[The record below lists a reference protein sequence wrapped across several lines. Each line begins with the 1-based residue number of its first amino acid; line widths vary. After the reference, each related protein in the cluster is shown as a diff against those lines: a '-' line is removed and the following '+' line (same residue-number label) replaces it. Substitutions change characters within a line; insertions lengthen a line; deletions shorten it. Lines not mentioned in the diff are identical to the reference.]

1 MDTSKGKM
9 NTLIRAIQ
17 HHLQP
22 LTGKVLSDFVLIEC
36 AWESDGPDEA
46 GHIADVSF
54 QGENWPVI
62 AFDSELTLR
71 RELLR
76 GGYRHAV
83 LVYRPRKD
91 FAVPLDIKARSFG
104 GAARILG
111 LRDLLAART
120 GLDWPPEVDYEDWRP
135 SVARHL
141 DAVVDHVERERKPFF
156 GRVSREQLE
165 TLLIRAAFG
174 VTVAGHDTASLLVQL
189 AQAGPTTPPDDLEL
203 SLLRRQ
209 LAEHVVE
216 HAEIVLWAAEEPGR
230 AQRLLVTGAVMRA
243 THQAGIPPGWG
254 DLAGL
259 RNRLIAGARDVT
271 RAEAEAVAQ
280 VTDLTLDTLRR
291 LGRTGRRL
299 AREAERQEGVQGLPP
314 AYNDVLPGA
323 LHREIGQL
331 AERMADGDATAA
343 AEVTRLED
351 HLFAVEEQD
360 ALEALSLMAA
370 LVRWLDT
377 VASQTAHLTDPIQWA
392 GWYRD
397 QGAYADLTALRLMG
411 LRPRVA
417 RLQDSADRLLQRFW
431 EQRDAL
437 NRAFARAFLASY
449 EDAIHSLE
457 AVASHRVIER
467 VVQPLLRQEQR
478 VLLVILDG
486 CAYPDYLHLLEALAE
501 RSIGPR
507 EEHLGLSLL
516 PSITSVSRKAIF
528 LAQLPTDPFDTE
540 EEYEEKAKVREED
553 ALKGRLKGYR
563 IEFFNKTRLS
573 EGGTKPLITAI
584 QGDAQ
589 LVAVIINTIDD
600 HLKTPG
606 ASPKLHDLDDLPVF
620 WTAVQEALDTW
631 RTVIL
636 TADHGHTWHL
646 GKDRRRGPQSKGGG
660 HRFLPWQKGQ
670 PLEDWALESTSDLIQ
685 RPPGAVGLAFLYRS
699 GDYLGHQ
706 PRPGYHGGVALEEVV
721 VPCVVLARDVPPK
734 APPAWLRGEE
744 AAPVAEAPPPPPS
757 PRSVQLT
764 LPSGQT
770 RTVELPFDLEARERL
785 VLQFLAQYGQAD
797 EAQLRQHLGTR
808 RVSGIVAGLMEKL
821 ARAGLDWIEVGPSGP
836 GGTEYIFRGEKV

>member
-1 MDTSKGKM
+1 M

-17 HHLQP
+17 NHLQP

-36 AWESDGPDEA
+36 AWETDQPEEV

-54 QGENWPVI
+54 QGEDWPVI
-62 AFDSELTLR
+62 AFDSELALR

-83 LVYRPRKD
+83 LVYRPRD
-91 FAVPLDIKARSFG
+91 ELTVPLDIKARSFG
-104 GAARILG
+104 GVARTLG

-120 GLDWPPEVDYEDWRP
+120 GLDWPSEVDYEDWRP
-135 SVARHL
+135 SVTRHL
-141 DAVVDHVERERKPFF
+141 DALVTQVERERKSFF

-165 TLLIRAAFG
+165 TLLIKAAFG
-174 VTVAGHDTASLLVQL
+174 ITILGHDTAGLLAQL
-189 AQAGPTTPPDDLEL
+189 AQAGPATPPDHLEL

-209 LAEHVVE
+209 LAEHAVE
-216 HAEIVLWAAEEPGR
+216 HAEIVAWAAEELGR
-230 AQRLLVTGAVMRA
+230 TQRLLVTGAVMRA
-243 THQAGIPPGWG
+243 TRQAGIPPGWG
-254 DLAGL
+254 DLASL
-259 RNRLIAGARDVT
+259 RNRIIAGAPDVAQ
-271 RAEAEAVAQ
+271 AEAEAVAR
-280 VTDLTLDTLRR
+280 VTDLTVETLRH

-299 AREAERQEGVQGLPP
+299 AREAERQEGVQGLPQV
-314 AYNDVLPGA
+314 YNDVLPGA
-323 LHREIGQL
+323 LYREIQQL
-331 AERMADGDATAA
+331 AERMASGKVDAA
-343 AEVTRLED
+343 AEVARLED
-351 HLFAVEEQD
+351 HLFAVEERD
-360 ALEALSLMAA
+360 ALEALRLMAA

-397 QGAYADLTALRLMG
+397 QGAYADLTALWLMS
-411 LRPRVA
+411 LLPRVA
-417 RLQDSADRLLQRFW
+417 RLQDSADRLLGRFW

-437 NRAFARAFLASY
+437 NRAFAHAFLASY
-449 EDAIHSLE
+449 GDTIHSLE
-457 AVASHRVIER
+457 AVANHRLIER
-467 VVQPLLRQEQR
+467 AVQPLLKQGQR

-486 CAYPDYLHLLEALAE
+486 CAYPDYLHLLEVLAE

-540 EEYEEKAKVREED
+540 EEYEEKAKAREED
-553 ALKGRLKGYR
+553 ALKSRLKGYR

-573 EGGTKPLITAI
+573 EGGTKPLIAAL
-584 QGDAQ
+584 QGDAP
-589 LVAVIINTIDD
+589 LVTLIVNDIDD

-606 ASPKLHDLDDLPVF
+606 ASPRLHDLDDLPVF

-646 GKDRRRGPQSKGGG
+646 GKDRRRGPQPKDGG
-660 HRFLPWQKGQ
+660 HRFLPLQKGQ

-685 RPPGAVGLAFLYRS
+685 RPPGATGLAFLYRS

-721 VPCVVLARDVPPK
+721 VPCAVLARDVPPK
-734 APPAWLRGEE
+734 APPAWLRREE

-757 PRSVQLT
+757 PRGIQLT
-764 LPSGQT
+764 LSSGQT

-821 ARAGLDWIEVGPSGP
+821 AQAGLDWMEVGPSGP
-836 GGTEYIFRGEKV
+836 GGTVYILRWEKV